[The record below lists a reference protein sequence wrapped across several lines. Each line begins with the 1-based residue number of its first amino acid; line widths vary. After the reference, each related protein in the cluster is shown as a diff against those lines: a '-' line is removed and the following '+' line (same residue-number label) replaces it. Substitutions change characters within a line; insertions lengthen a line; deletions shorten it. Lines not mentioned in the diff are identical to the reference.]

1 VGLFDTPA
9 VKVRKWLPQ
18 NLGYNYD
25 LFAAN
30 VDDLLPIHL
39 KKFDRA
45 QMVGFV
51 MAAWGLQEHRRGEIS
66 IDANNGQRI
75 SEFGT
80 FLANKIG
87 DDMHYVNEVI
97 EHFSLDGVIT
107 PPTWAK
113 ISDE

>member
-1 VGLFDTPA
+1 MGLFDTPA
-9 VKVRKWLPQ
+9 EKIRKWLPRD
-18 NLGYNYD
+18 LGYNYD

-30 VDDLLPIHL
+30 VDDLLPLHL
-39 KKFDRA
+39 KKIDRA

-51 MAAWGLQEHRRGEIS
+51 MAAWGLQEHRRGQIS

-87 DDMHYVNEVI
+87 GDMHYVHAVT
-97 EHFSLDGVIT
+97 EHLSVDGVIT
-107 PPTWAK
+107 PPTWTK
-113 ISDE
+113 IAN